1 MATALG
7 PIIAERILTV
17 VGSKARVHVRLGK
30 PKKDRASGDY
40 TCPFIIDGLGER
52 TVQQASGI
60 DAMQALQ
67 LAMQAIRKALL
78 PYAKRLRWV
87 GSQPGGLG
95 FPMAIPEVFGVK
107 FSQRL
112 EGLVQRETERFGHS
126 LERASRKAAG
136 GLAPI
141 PKKKGSQ
148 SGRLQR
154 SKNRSRPMLSG
165 KSA

>member
-1 MATALG
+1 MATAIG

-17 VGSKARVHVRLGK
+17 VGSKARVYVRLGK

-40 TCPFIIDGLGER
+40 TCSFIIDGLGET
-52 TVQQASGI
+52 TVQRASGI

-78 PYAKRLRWV
+78 PHAKRLRWV

-95 FPMAIPEVFGVK
+95 FPMAIPEVFGVE

-112 EGLVQRETERFGHS
+112 EGLVQRETNRFGRH
-126 LERASRKAAG
+126 LERASRRTKEPEQGQGA
-136 GLAPI
+136 
-141 PKKKGSQ
+141 KKRKKG
-148 SGRLQR
+148 GR
-154 SKNRSRPMLSG
+154 
-165 KSA
+165 